1 MITVEKK
8 QQNMNSKMQT
18 KPTLKLLDEQTFKSN
33 GMMPKGKKV
42 GLEVRFYKRTKDC
55 QTIGKVYE
63 TPYLDEESAIKF
75 AENKLKYPNW
85 KLDKGFLQKQLK

>member
-1 MITVEKK
+1 
-8 QQNMNSKMQT
+8 MNSKMQT

-42 GLEVRFYKRTKDC
+42 GLEVRFFKRTKDC
-55 QTIGKVYE
+55 HVIAKVYE
-63 TPYLDEESAIKF
+63 TPFKDAESAIKY

-85 KLDKGFLQKQLK
+85 KLDKGYLKKQLK